1 MEITSVFRWEEE
13 NKDQYYYAN
22 KSWELMTNL
31 VQATWE
37 FRTKYKLE
45 FNSDIKQFKLE
56 QKQK

>member
-1 MEITSVFRWEEE
+1 
-13 NKDQYYYAN
+13 
-22 KSWELMTNL
+22 MTNF

-37 FRTKYKLE
+37 YRTKYKWE

>member
-1 MEITSVFRWEEE
+1 MEITSVFHWEEKNE
-13 NKDQYYYAN
+13 DQYYYAN
-22 KSWELMTNL
+22 KSRELMTNL

-56 QKQK
+56 QKQR